1 MNSRFFANRIFTTI
15 IVLLVISSCFMTPLV
30 SASFVHA
37 QGIPGTGGGAAGA
50 TAGVLA
56 SAGITEPKTSCVDWW
71 DWFINFSTCGGRSL
85 AVWIGTGLIYITS
98 WFLGVAGVLFNWVID
113 FTISPQM
120 YSSIQGGVNGVWT
133 AFRDVSNIIII
144 GMFTFIAISMI
155 LGVESFGSRKMVA
168 RVLIIAVLINF
179 SLLFT
184 RIIIESSNFVAR
196 QFYKAV
202 QLQTGV
208 PVSPAVAG
216 ANASSDAQFIAG
228 ISGRFAQ
235 LMGVAGIWDTREALM
250 KTAENR
256 DNGWIAL
263 LQGLLTAMVFLA
275 AAGIF
280 LYAAFLLIARA
291 LLFIFLLITSAP
303 AFAAYLVP
311 KMGDQYWSMWWGSL
325 LRNGIFAPLLMLL
338 LWATVSV
345 GEGLVAATGSTGSLG
360 SLLAEPANGGNVN
373 ALFNYLII
381 LGMLFISVKF
391 ASSFSTKIAGLDW
404 ATTIGAG
411 IPLGLSARLAGLA
424 GRNFVGRG
432 FAKRSE
438 RLGDEAGDIKG
449 LIARVP
455 KGAAFDRRRSFLEGR
470 LAGLEGSKKFADKM
484 AGSKFTLGG
493 TDIGKQILK
502 AAGAP
507 GALAGDGKGV
517 TSFGE
522 FQKKTAEEA
531 AKRAAEITK
540 LSSGDETKIR
550 AGATAVLEKQ
560 KEVLQKNIEV
570 ADRNAKAEETTRAS
584 DIRKHEDEI
593 RIAEANRATWQ
604 RTRPAGPGRDADLDR
619 EKMRIDNARKEID
632 KLREQF
638 KKNAGLDTLTKTMED
653 LKEKIDKVGKEAVV
667 EGRKNVKA
675 AGETLA
681 QNIAYGRNTNVLSW
695 ASGGNPKN
703 DLITRTA
710 RKEYNKKVG
719 DAGEENRILDALK
732 RRMGPGAPTPPHT
745 P

>member
-1 MNSRFFANRIFTTI
+1 MVQCLEAMIMNSRFFANRIFTTI

-263 LQGLLTAMVFLA
+263 LQGLLTA
-275 AAGIF
+275 
-280 LYAAFLLIARA
+280 
-291 LLFIFLLITSAP
+291 T
-303 AFAAYLVP
+303 AYLVP

-540 LSSGDETKIR
+540 LSSGDESKIR
-550 AGATAVLEKQ
+550 AGATEGGAS
-560 KEVLQKNIEV
+560 KE
-570 ADRNAKAEETTRAS
+570 
-584 DIRKHEDEI
+584 
-593 RIAEANRATWQ
+593 Q
-604 RTRPAGPGRDADLDR
+604 RGCEP
-619 EKMRIDNARKEID
+619 
-632 KLREQF
+632 
-638 KKNAGLDTLTKTMED
+638 
-653 LKEKIDKVGKEAVV
+653 
-667 EGRKNVKA
+667 
-675 AGETLA
+675 
-681 QNIAYGRNTNVLSW
+681 
-695 ASGGNPKN
+695 
-703 DLITRTA
+703 
-710 RKEYNKKVG
+710 
-719 DAGEENRILDALK
+719 
-732 RRMGPGAPTPPHT
+732 
-745 P
+745 